1 MNIETL
7 QTLIDEV
14 LPWLFVSLGI
24 TTSIKLTL
32 HIVGDDCSYGL
43 MDYISDFIDWVK
55 SIFHKSKE
63 KNPVEFSSEWDNGFF
78 NSDFYNSG
86 GEKID

>member
-1 MNIETL
+1 MDIETL

-24 TTSIKLTL
+24 TTSIKITL

-43 MDYISDFIDWVK
+43 MDYISDFIDCVK
-55 SIFHKSKE
+55 SIFHRSKE
-63 KNPVEFSSEWDNGFF
+63 NKTVEFSSEFDNGFF
-78 NSDFYNSG
+78 NSDLYNSG